1 MLRGLFL
8 FIGVLFRREE
18 MRAEHSA
25 SETFGSRSMPITIPK
40 ILMGVGFVLGLLG
53 LVLFNGSILL
63 AAATMFGLGF
73 VALLVEGLFE
83 AFK

>member
-1 MLRGLFL
+1 MFFGA
-8 FIGVLFRREE
+8 LFRREE

-25 SETFGSRSMPITIPK
+25 SEAFGSRSMPMTIPK
-40 ILMGVGFVLGLLG
+40 ILMGVGFALGLLG
-53 LVLFNGSILL
+53 LVLFNGPILL
-63 AAATMFGLGF
+63 VAATLFGLGF